1 MDCASIIPDVNYG
14 SFSRKL
20 QSAIVQAR
28 IPAGGSIDLTSRCN
42 LNCIHCY
49 VKSNPREPELTLPE
63 LDRLLDEI
71 AVAGCLW
78 LLMTGGE
85 PLLRPDFAEVYL
97 LAKKKGFLINLFT
110 NAVLVTERTAGLLA
124 EWRPFAIEVTL
135 YGATKETY
143 EQVTRTPGSF
153 ERCMN
158 GIKLIRE
165 NGLPLRFKTMLL
177 NVNRDELNQMMAL
190 AESLGCEFRYDSN
203 IHGHLDGT
211 KDSCEYRLTPE
222 EIVALDREDPRRIS
236 ALREYIDYSSQFH
249 RAENRIFHCGAG
261 LNSFHIDSLGRL
273 SPCMLA
279 RRDSYDLRHGNF
291 PAGWDLL
298 RRIRERE
305 AGANTK
311 CARCHLYELCGQCP
325 GWGEIENGDAE
336 APSEFLCQLAHVREA
351 AYGAELFAETPGKN
365 IDKRL
370 RRR

>member
-1 MDCASIIPDVNYG
+1 MDCANIIPDVNYG
-14 SFSRKL
+14 SFSRRL

-42 LNCIHCY
+42 LDCVHCY
-49 VKSNPREPELTLPE
+49 VKSKAPGQELTLAE
-63 LDRLLDEI
+63 LDRILDEI
-71 AVAGCLW
+71 AAAGCLW
-78 LLMTGGE
+78 LLLTGGE

-110 NAVLVTERTAGLLA
+110 NAVLMTEEIAAMLQ
-124 EWRPFAIEVTL
+124 EWPPFAIEVTL

-158 GIKLIRE
+158 GINLIRE
-165 NGLPLRFKTMLL
+165 NDLPLRFKTMLL
-177 NVNRDELNQMMAL
+177 NVNRDELSRMMEL
-190 AESLGCEFRYDSN
+190 AENLGCEFRYDSN
-203 IHGHLDGT
+203 IHGRLDGT
-211 KDSCEYRLTPE
+211 KDPCKYRLTPE
-222 EIVALDREDPRRIS
+222 EIVSLDREDPRRIS
-236 ALREYIDYSSQFH
+236 ALREYIDYSSQFD

-279 RRDSYDLRHGNF
+279 RRDSYDLRNGDF
-291 PAGWDLL
+291 PAGWDALG
-298 RRIRERE
+298 RIRDRE

-311 CARCHLYELCGQCP
+311 CASCHLYELCGQCP

-336 APSEFLCQLAHVREA
+336 APTEFLCQLAHVREA
-351 AYGAELFAETPGKN
+351 TYGAELFAETRGKK
-365 IDKRL
+365 D
-370 RRR
+370 